1 MMRIISFSILLIMSC
16 STSVLG
22 QKSDTIRAV
31 ITYAFSHLRDLNDSK
46 PYTENMDLFLG
57 ASSSWY
63 KSGDKAKSDSIM
75 MANFEASGFK
85 EMTAIPAIVE
95 EIFLDFADQKILIK
109 DRFFDDYLLADE
121 WPAIDWQIS
130 GETRIISGMNCQQ
143 ATGEWRGRT
152 YIAWF
157 SSELPYRAGPW
168 KLNGLPGLIIEAHD
182 VDKSILFNFAGFR
195 TIPEGKD
202 NIQFPTKGIKT
213 TATEFRKMKEAARQ
227 NMMGSINAMTGKNT
241 IVSEDKVP
249 RKPKSGTGNPM
260 ELLD

>member
-1 MMRIISFSILLIMSC
+1 MRIIPFLILFLMFC

-31 ITYAFSHLRDLNDSK
+31 ITYAFSHLRNLSDSK

-63 KSGDKAKSDSIM
+63 KSGDKARNDSIM
-75 MANFEASGFK
+75 RANFEASGYTVI
-85 EMTAIPAIVE
+85 TAIPAIVE

-109 DRFFDDYLLADE
+109 DRFFDDYLLADD
-121 WPAIDWQIS
+121 WPEIDWQIGS
-130 GETRIISGMNCQQ
+130 ETRIISGLNCQQ

-157 SSELPYRAGPW
+157 SGELPYRAGPW

-182 VDKSILFNFAGFR
+182 VDKNIQFTFAGFR
-195 TIPEGKD
+195 TIPEGTES
-202 NIQFPTKGIKT
+202 IQFPTKGIKAT
-213 TATEFRKMKEAARQ
+213 VTEFREMQEAARQ
-227 NMMGSINAMTGKNT
+227 NVRGSINAITGKNT
-241 IVSEDKVP
+241 IVDEVKVP
-249 RKPKSGTGNPM
+249 SKPQSGTRYPM